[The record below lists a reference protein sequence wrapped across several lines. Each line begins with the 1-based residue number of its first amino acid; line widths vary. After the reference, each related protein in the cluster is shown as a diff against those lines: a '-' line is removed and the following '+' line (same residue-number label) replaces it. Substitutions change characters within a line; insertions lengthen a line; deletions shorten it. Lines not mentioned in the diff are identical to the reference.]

1 MPTQLQLINRCLS
14 ELGRPNVGAVSESD
28 DAAYVANKINELY
41 PELLL
46 DYNWNFAVIYRTDDT
61 PLVTNFSPDY
71 IYSYQL
77 PGDFGKFFKFAAT
90 GAQWPIYEFA
100 DGMLLAQTR
109 PVQYYYI
116 SNQVSFEALPPLFSR
131 SLILYAAA
139 KSAPT
144 LTNNVQLATYLEKEY
159 EKAKIRAIIQ
169 NDMERSVSTT
179 PYNDFDR
186 ITFV

>member
-1 MPTQLQLINRCLS
+1 MPSELQLVNRVLS
-14 ELGRPNVGAVSESD
+14 ELGRLAVSAITDSD
-28 DAAYVANKINELY
+28 DAQYVAAKLSEVY

-46 DYNWNFAVIYRTDDT
+46 DYNWNFAVVYRADNT
-61 PLVTNFSPDY
+61 PLSTDFSPDY

-77 PGDFGKFFKFAAT
+77 PGDFGKFFKWAAT

-116 SNQVSFEALPPLFSR
+116 SNQVAYTVLPPLFSR
-131 SLILYAAA
+131 ALVLYTAA

-144 LTNNVQLATYLEKEY
+144 LTNNLKLSEYLEKEY
-159 EKAKIRAIIQ
+159 EKSRIKAILQ
-169 NDMERSVSTT
+169 NDMERSVTTT

-186 ITFV
+186 ITYV